1 MVNLNEILSKD
12 FVNALEKAQ
21 EGIGRREFE
30 EIIIVHHNDA
40 DGITSGSILNLM
52 FSALGMETKMYCIEK
67 THPAISEKIHN
78 TEGNLIIYV
87 DLGGLAGEA
96 IRRVDNNRNLVLILD
111 HHPAVRVEDTNTLII
126 DSELFDV
133 SGDLFISASTLAYLF
148 CHYII
153 DNSKYIIFDSVIRKT
168 LRKCVSLAVIGAVG
182 DYHDRSG
189 GVLGYD
195 RFALNQA
202 LEQGDAKIEVKG
214 AKERYYITSF
224 GEYADTIADYLTT
237 LGSVGYY
244 KGYYKLGVDACL
256 NGFKE
261 STIEKA
267 NELKKIKEEK
277 FDEKIE
283 EIKKEGMKKSKHMQ
297 WINVENDFYPMGVK
311 VIGLF
316 CHLIKD
322 MSFVDDSKFVAG
334 FQDFIPELP
343 EIGKIS
349 WHGVKASF
357 RAPASMERKVF
368 SGEIIGFDVTV
379 PEATARVNGFAD
391 ATHKVAAACLIDK
404 GKEKEFI
411 KEWEKVFEEEQ
422 GKKKK

>member
-1 MVNLNEILSKD
+1 MVNLREILSKD
-12 FVNALEKAQ
+12 FVKSLEKAQ
-21 EGIGRREFE
+21 EGIGRREFKDV
-30 EIIIVHHNDA
+30 IIVHHNDA

-52 FSALGMETKMYCIEK
+52 LSALGMKTKMYCIEK
-67 THPAISEKIHN
+67 THPAISEKIHD
-78 TEGNLIIYV
+78 TENSLIIYV

-96 IRRVDNNRNLVLILD
+96 IRKVDDNRNLVLILD
-111 HHPAVRVEDTNTLII
+111 HHPAIRVEDTNTLII

-148 CHYII
+148 CDYII
-153 DNSKYIIFDSVIRKT
+153 DNSKYIILDSVMRET
-168 LRKCVSLAVIGAVG
+168 LKKCVSLAVIGAVG

-189 GVLGYD
+189 GILGYD

-202 LEQGDAKIEVKG
+202 LENGDARIEVKG
-214 AKERYYITSF
+214 ARERYYINSF
-224 GEYADTIADYLTT
+224 GEYADVLADYLTT

-244 KGYYKLGVDACL
+244 QGYYKLGVEACL

-267 NELKKIKEEK
+267 NELKKIKVEK

-283 EIKKEGMKKSKHMQ
+283 EIEKHGMERAKHIQ
-297 WINVENDFYPMGVK
+297 WINVEDDFYPMGVK

-334 FQDFIPELP
+334 FQDFLPEIP
-343 EIGKIS
+343 EIGKIA

-357 RAPASMERKVF
+357 RAPAQMERRVF
-368 SGEIIGFDVTV
+368 SGEITGFDITV
-379 PEATARVNGFAD
+379 PKATARIGGFAD

-404 GKEKEFI
+404 GKEREFI
-411 KEWEKVFEEEQ
+411 REWEKVFEEEQ
-422 GKKKK
+422 KKR